1 MTGQTELSESER
13 KIRSR
18 LVILAF
24 ILFSVFVLGMVY
36 LATNPA
42 TTVTA
47 GLSYAAGLSMITLP
61 CTFPLVFVIV
71 PMSMGKGY
79 KKGFLMALLFG
90 LGLTVTITVYAV
102 VIALA
107 GSYFGMDRAT
117 TFMYVVAGA
126 AALLFGLSEL
136 ALIKFT
142 LPTFGRGI
150 PRIIVERQDYLK
162 ALFMGLF
169 LGNAGVACPNPA
181 FYVMLTY
188 IATVGEAATASILG
202 AIHGLGRAT
211 PLIFLAI
218 LGIIGVNATQALVKR
233 RLAIGRLTGWFL
245 VGIGA
250 VILTIGIYG
259 HHWLLATGL
268 HGGWDALFAKAGGVA
283 EYECCIE
290 PPCTECLTNNL
301 WEGGACFCRKV
312 LEEGSFKGVDNIC
325 DECVAGMSE
334 GRGVFEM
341 ARRTSKYALS
351 TMAAFIVV
359 PIGWFLFKRKRKKK
373 GGTSD
378 DKG

>member
-1 MTGQTELSESER
+1 MNNQPGLSDSER

-24 ILFSVFVLGMVY
+24 ILFTVFLLGMVY

-42 TTVTA
+42 TTVTST
-47 GLSYAAGLSMITLP
+47 LSYAAGLSMITLP

-71 PMSMGKGY
+71 PLSMGRGY
-79 KKGFLMALLFG
+79 WKGFIMALLFG
-90 LGLTVTITVYAV
+90 AGLTITITVYAV

-107 GSYFGMDRAT
+107 GSYLGMDRST
-117 TFMYVVAGA
+117 TIMYMVAGA

-136 ALIKFT
+136 NLVRFT
-142 LPTFGRGI
+142 APTFGRGI
-150 PRIIVERQDYLK
+150 PRFIVERQDYMK

-181 FYVMLTY
+181 FYVLLTY
-188 IATVGEAATASILG
+188 IATVGDALNASVLG

-218 LGIIGVNATQALVKR
+218 LGILGVNATEAIVR
-233 RLAIGRLTGWFL
+233 RRVAIEKLTGWFL

-268 HGGWDALFAKAGGVA
+268 HGGWDALFARAGGVA

-290 PPCTECLTNNL
+290 PPCKVCLTDNM

-312 LEEGSFKGVDNIC
+312 LVDGSFKGVDYLC
-325 DECVAGMSE
+325 GECSTGISE
-334 GRGVFEM
+334 GRGVFDM
-341 ARRTSKYALS
+341 ARKTSSYALS
-351 TMAAFIVV
+351 TMTALIVV
-359 PIGWFLFKRKRKKK
+359 PIGWYLFKKRRERRS
-373 GGTSD
+373 SD